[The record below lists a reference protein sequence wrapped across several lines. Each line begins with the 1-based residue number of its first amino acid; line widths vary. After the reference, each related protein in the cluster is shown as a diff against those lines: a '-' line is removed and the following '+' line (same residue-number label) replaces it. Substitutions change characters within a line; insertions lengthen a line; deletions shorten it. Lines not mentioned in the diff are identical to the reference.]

1 MKLICLSEVKIVS
14 MLIKIIEYT
23 LQILLIQI
31 QFLIIWKDDKL
42 R

>member
-14 MLIKIIEYT
+14 MLIEIIEYT
-23 LQILLIQI
+23 FQILLIQI